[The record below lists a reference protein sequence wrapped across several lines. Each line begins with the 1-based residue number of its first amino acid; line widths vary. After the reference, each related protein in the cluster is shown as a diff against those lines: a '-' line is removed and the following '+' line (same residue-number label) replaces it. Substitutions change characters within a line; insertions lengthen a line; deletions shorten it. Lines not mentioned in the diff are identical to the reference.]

1 MKAEIDNKCLDTLLI
16 KSSIPE
22 ESLDTLLIKPMIPG
36 ESPDTVI
43 EKCIYNILL
52 ALGENPDRPGLIET
66 PKRVRKAYQE
76 IFGSVHKS
84 NEEIAEENSKLFYIK
99 SNDLVT
105 ELHIPCYSMCEH
117 HLLPMKLD
125 ISIGYIPKGKVLGL
139 SKMARIADAVCR
151 RPQLQERIGHDIAD
165 IMMKATG
172 SEDVIVVIEGE
183 HLCMTMRGI
192 KKPGTTTRTAA
203 MRGRFDSDHALRQ
216 EFYDLMK

>member
-1 MKAEIDNKCLDTLLI
+1 MELDTNTLYI
-16 KSSIPE
+16 E
-22 ESLDTLLIKPMIPG
+22 EVHAG
-36 ESPDTVI
+36 ESPDAII
-43 EKCIYNILL
+43 EKSIYNILL
-52 ALGENPDRPGLIET
+52 CLGEDPDRPGLVET
-66 PKRVRKAYQE
+66 PKRVRKAYRE
-76 IFGSVHKS
+76 IFDSV
-84 NEEIAEENSKLFYIK
+84 NLTNDEIAAANNKCFDVE

-125 ISIGYIPKGKVLGL
+125 INIGYIPKGKVLGL

-183 HLCMTMRGI
+183 HFCMTMRGI
-192 KKPGTTTRTAA
+192 KKPGTVTRTAA
-203 MRGRFDSDHALRQ
+203 MRGKFDSDHALRQ
-216 EFYDLMK
+216 EFYNLMK

>member
-1 MKAEIDNKCLDTLLI
+1 MKDGLNKEYWDTQLI
-16 KSSIPE
+16 KS
-22 ESLDTLLIKPMIPG
+22 MVPG
-36 ESPDTVI
+36 EDPNVVI
-43 EKCIYNILL
+43 EKCLYNILL
-52 ALGENPDRPGLIET
+52 ALGENPDRPGLVET

-76 IFGSVHKS
+76 IFSSIDKS
-84 NEEIAEENSKLFYIK
+84 NEKIAEENSKSFDIE

-125 ISIGYIPKGKVLGL
+125 ISIGYLPKGKVLGL

-172 SEDVIVVIEGE
+172 SEDVIVVISGE
-183 HLCMTMRGI
+183 HYCMTMRGV
-192 KKPGTTTRTAA
+192 KKPGTYTRTAA
-203 MRGRFDSDHALRQ
+203 MRGKFDTDHALRQ
-216 EFYDLMK
+216 EFYNLIG

>member
-1 MKAEIDNKCLDTLLI
+1 MKDGLNKEYWDTQLI
-16 KSSIPE
+16 KS
-22 ESLDTLLIKPMIPG
+22 MVPG
-36 ESPDTVI
+36 EDPNVVI
-43 EKCIYNILL
+43 EKCVYNILL
-52 ALGENPDRPGLIET
+52 ALGENPDRPGLVET

-76 IFGSVHKS
+76 IFSSIDKS
-84 NEEIAEENSKLFYIK
+84 NEKIAEENSKSFDIE

-125 ISIGYIPKGKVLGL
+125 ISIGYLPKGKVLGL

-172 SEDVIVVIEGE
+172 SEDVIVVISGE
-183 HLCMTMRGI
+183 HYCMTMRGV
-192 KKPGTTTRTAA
+192 KKPGAYTRTAA
-203 MRGRFDSDHALRQ
+203 MRGKFDTDHALRQ
-216 EFYDLMK
+216 EFYNLIG

>member
-1 MKAEIDNKCLDTLLI
+1 MKDGLNKEYWDTQLI
-16 KSSIPE
+16 KSIV
-22 ESLDTLLIKPMIPG
+22 PG
-36 ESPDTVI
+36 EDPNVVI
-43 EKCIYNILL
+43 EKCVYNILL
-52 ALGENPDRPGLIET
+52 ALGENPDRPGLVET

-76 IFGSVHKS
+76 IFSSIDKS
-84 NEEIAEENSKLFYIK
+84 NEKIAQENSKSFDIE

-125 ISIGYIPKGKVLGL
+125 ISIGYLPKGKVLGL

-172 SEDVIVVIEGE
+172 SEDVIVVISGE
-183 HLCMTMRGI
+183 HYCMTMRGV
-192 KKPGTTTRTAA
+192 KKPGTYTRTAA
-203 MRGRFDSDHALRQ
+203 MRGKFDTDHALRQ
-216 EFYDLMK
+216 EFYNLIG

>member
-1 MKAEIDNKCLDTLLI
+1 MKDGLNKEYWDTQLI
-16 KSSIPE
+16 KS
-22 ESLDTLLIKPMIPG
+22 MFPG
-36 ESPDTVI
+36 EDPNVVI
-43 EKCIYNILL
+43 EKCVYNILL
-52 ALGENPDRPGLIET
+52 ALGENPDRPGLVET

-76 IFGSVHKS
+76 IFSSIDKS
-84 NEEIAEENSKLFYIK
+84 NEKIAEENSKSFDIE

-125 ISIGYIPKGKVLGL
+125 ISIGYLPKGKVLGL

-172 SEDVIVVIEGE
+172 SEDVIVVISGE
-183 HLCMTMRGI
+183 HYCMTMRGV
-192 KKPGTTTRTAA
+192 KKPGTYTRTAA
-203 MRGRFDSDHALRQ
+203 MRGKFDTDHALRQ
-216 EFYDLMK
+216 EFYNLIN

>member
-1 MKAEIDNKCLDTLLI
+1 MKDGLNKEYWDTQLI
-16 KSSIPE
+16 RS
-22 ESLDTLLIKPMIPG
+22 MVPG
-36 ESPDTVI
+36 EDPNVVI
-43 EKCIYNILL
+43 EKCVYNILL
-52 ALGENPDRPGLIET
+52 ALGENPDRPGLVET

-76 IFGSVHKS
+76 IFSSIDKS
-84 NEEIAEENSKLFYIK
+84 NEKIAEENSKSFDIE

-125 ISIGYIPKGKVLGL
+125 ISIGYLPKGRVLGL

-172 SEDVIVVIEGE
+172 SEDVIVVISGE
-183 HLCMTMRGI
+183 HYCMTMRGV
-192 KKPGTTTRTAA
+192 KKPGTYTRTAA
-203 MRGRFDSDHALRQ
+203 MRGKFDTDHALRQ
-216 EFYDLMK
+216 EFYNLMN

>member
-1 MKAEIDNKCLDTLLI
+1 MKDGLNKEYWDTQLI
-16 KSSIPE
+16 KS
-22 ESLDTLLIKPMIPG
+22 MVPG
-36 ESPDTVI
+36 EDPNVVI
-43 EKCIYNILL
+43 EKCVYNILL
-52 ALGENPDRPGLIET
+52 ALGENPDRPGLVET

-76 IFGSVHKS
+76 IFSSIDKS
-84 NEEIAEENSKLFYIK
+84 NEKIAEENSKSFDIE

-125 ISIGYIPKGKVLGL
+125 INIGYIPKGKVLGL

-172 SEDVIVVIEGE
+172 SEDVIVVISGE
-183 HLCMTMRGI
+183 HYCMTMRGI
-192 KKPGTTTRTAA
+192 KKPGTYTRTAA
-203 MRGRFDSDHALRQ
+203 MRGKFDTDHALRQ
-216 EFYDLMK
+216 EFYNLINN

>member
-1 MKAEIDNKCLDTLLI
+1 MKAEIDNECLDTLLI

-22 ESLDTLLIKPMIPG
+22 ES
-36 ESPDTVI
+36 PDVVI

-76 IFGSVHKS
+76 IFSSIDKS
-84 NEEIAEENSKLFYIK
+84 NERIAEENSKSFDIE

-125 ISIGYIPKGKVLGL
+125 ISIGYLPKGKVLGL

-151 RPQLQERIGHDIAD
+151 RPQLQERIGNDIAD

-172 SEDVIVVIEGE
+172 SEDVIVVISGE
-183 HLCMTMRGI
+183 HYCMTMRGV
-192 KKPGTTTRTAA
+192 KKPGTYTRTAA
-203 MRGRFDSDHALRQ
+203 MRGKFDTDHALRQ
-216 EFYDLMK
+216 EFYNLIG

>member
-1 MKAEIDNKCLDTLLI
+1 MKDGLNKEYWDTQLI
-16 KSSIPE
+16 KSIV
-22 ESLDTLLIKPMIPG
+22 PG
-36 ESPDTVI
+36 EDPNVVI
-43 EKCIYNILL
+43 EKCVYNILL
-52 ALGENPDRPGLIET
+52 ALGENPDRPGLVET

-76 IFGSVHKS
+76 IFSSIDKS
-84 NEEIAEENSKLFYIK
+84 NEEISEENSKSFDIE

-125 ISIGYIPKGKVLGL
+125 ISIGYLPKGKVLGL

-165 IMMKATG
+165 IMMKATD
-172 SEDVIVVIEGE
+172 SEDVIVVISGE
-183 HLCMTMRGI
+183 HYCMTMRGI

-203 MRGRFDSDHALRQ
+203 MRGKFDTDHALRQ
-216 EFYDLMK
+216 EFYNLIK

>member
-1 MKAEIDNKCLDTLLI
+1 MKGGLNKEYWDTQLI
-16 KSSIPE
+16 QS
-22 ESLDTLLIKPMIPG
+22 MVPG
-36 ESPDTVI
+36 EDPNVVI
-43 EKCIYNILL
+43 EKCVYNILL
-52 ALGENPDRPGLIET
+52 ALGENPDRPGLVET

-76 IFGSVHKS
+76 IFSSIDKS
-84 NEEIAEENSKLFYIK
+84 NEKIAEENSKSFDIE

-125 ISIGYIPKGKVLGL
+125 ISIGYLPKGKVLGL

-172 SEDVIVVIEGE
+172 SEDVIVVISGE
-183 HLCMTMRGI
+183 HYCMTMRGI
-192 KKPGTTTRTAA
+192 KKPGTYTRTAA
-203 MRGRFDSDHALRQ
+203 MRGKFDTDHALRQ
-216 EFYDLMK
+216 EFYNLIN

>member
-1 MKAEIDNKCLDTLLI
+1 MKDELNKEYWDTQLI
-16 KSSIPE
+16 KS
-22 ESLDTLLIKPMIPG
+22 MVPG
-36 ESPDTVI
+36 EDPNVVI
-43 EKCIYNILL
+43 EKCVYNILL

-76 IFGSVHKS
+76 IFSSIDKS
-84 NEEIAEENSKLFYIK
+84 NEKIAEENSKSFDIE

-125 ISIGYIPKGKVLGL
+125 INIGYIPKGKVLGL

-183 HLCMTMRGI
+183 HFCMTMRGI
-192 KKPGTTTRTAA
+192 KKPGTVTRTAA
-203 MRGRFDSDHALRQ
+203 MRGKFDSDHALRQ
-216 EFYDLMK
+216 EFYNLMK

>member
-1 MKAEIDNKCLDTLLI
+1 MKDGLNKEYWDTQLI
-16 KSSIPE
+16 KSIV
-22 ESLDTLLIKPMIPG
+22 PG
-36 ESPDTVI
+36 EDPNVVI
-43 EKCIYNILL
+43 EKCVYNILL
-52 ALGENPDRPGLIET
+52 ALGENPDRPGLVET

-76 IFGSVHKS
+76 IFSSIDRS
-84 NEEIAEENSKLFYIK
+84 NERIAEENSKSFDIE

-125 ISIGYIPKGKVLGL
+125 ISIGYLPKGKVLGL

-172 SEDVIVVIEGE
+172 SEDVIVVISGE
-183 HLCMTMRGI
+183 HYCMTMRGV
-192 KKPGTTTRTAA
+192 KKPGTYTRTAA
-203 MRGRFDSDHALRQ
+203 MRGKFDTDHALRQ
-216 EFYDLMK
+216 EFYNLIG

>member
-1 MKAEIDNKCLDTLLI
+1 MKAEIDKEYWDTQLI
-16 KSSIPE
+16 KSIV
-22 ESLDTLLIKPMIPG
+22 PG
-36 ESPDTVI
+36 EDPNVVI

-52 ALGENPDRPGLIET
+52 ALGENPDRPGLVET
-66 PKRVRKAYQE
+66 PKRVRKTYQE
-76 IFGSVHKS
+76 IFSSIDKS
-84 NEEIAEENSKLFYIK
+84 TEKIAEENSKSFDIK

-125 ISIGYIPKGKVLGL
+125 ISIGYLPKGKVLGL

>member
-1 MKAEIDNKCLDTLLI
+1 MKDGLNKEYWDTQLI
-16 KSSIPE
+16 KS
-22 ESLDTLLIKPMIPG
+22 MVPG
-36 ESPDTVI
+36 EDPNVVI
-43 EKCIYNILL
+43 EKCVYNILL
-52 ALGENPDRPGLIET
+52 ALGENPDRPGLVET

-76 IFGSVHKS
+76 IFSSIDKS
-84 NEEIAEENSKLFYIK
+84 NEKIAEENSKSFDIE

-125 ISIGYIPKGKVLGL
+125 ISIGYLPKGKVLGL

-172 SEDVIVVIEGE
+172 SEDVIVVISGE
-183 HLCMTMRGI
+183 HYCMTMRGV
-192 KKPGTTTRTAA
+192 KKPGTYTRTAA
-203 MRGRFDSDHALRQ
+203 MRGKFDTDHALRQ
-216 EFYDLMK
+216 EFYNLIG

>member
-1 MKAEIDNKCLDTLLI
+1 MKDGLNKEYWDTQLI
-16 KSSIPE
+16 KS
-22 ESLDTLLIKPMIPG
+22 MVPG
-36 ESPDTVI
+36 EDPNVVI

-76 IFGSVHKS
+76 IFSSIDKS
-84 NEEIAEENSKLFYIK
+84 NEKIAEENSKSFDIE

-125 ISIGYIPKGKVLGL
+125 ISIGYLPKGRVLGL

-172 SEDVIVVIEGE
+172 SEDVIVVISGE
-183 HLCMTMRGI
+183 HYCMTMRGV
-192 KKPGTTTRTAA
+192 KKPGTYTRTAA
-203 MRGRFDSDHALRQ
+203 MRGKFDTDHALRQ
-216 EFYDLMK
+216 EFYNLIG

>member
-1 MKAEIDNKCLDTLLI
+1 MKDGLNKEYWDTQLI
-16 KSSIPE
+16 KSIV
-22 ESLDTLLIKPMIPG
+22 PG
-36 ESPDTVI
+36 EDPNVVI
-43 EKCIYNILL
+43 EKCVYNILL
-52 ALGENPDRPGLIET
+52 ALGENPDRPGLVET

-76 IFGSVHKS
+76 IFSSIDKS
-84 NEEIAEENSKLFYIK
+84 NERIAEENSKSFDIE

-125 ISIGYIPKGKVLGL
+125 ISIGYLPKGKVLGL

-172 SEDVIVVIEGE
+172 SEDVIVVISGE
-183 HLCMTMRGI
+183 HYCMTMRGV
-192 KKPGTTTRTAA
+192 KKPGTYTRTAA
-203 MRGRFDSDHALRQ
+203 MRGKFDTDHALRQ
-216 EFYDLMK
+216 EFYNLIG

>member
-1 MKAEIDNKCLDTLLI
+1 MKDGLNKEYWDTQLI
-16 KSSIPE
+16 KS
-22 ESLDTLLIKPMIPG
+22 MVPG
-36 ESPDTVI
+36 EDPNVVI
-43 EKCIYNILL
+43 EKCVYNILL
-52 ALGENPDRPGLIET
+52 ALGENPDRPGLVET

-76 IFGSVHKS
+76 IFSSIDKS
-84 NEEIAEENSKLFYIK
+84 NEKIAQENSKSFDIE

-125 ISIGYIPKGKVLGL
+125 ISIGYLPKGRVLGL

-172 SEDVIVVIEGE
+172 SEDVIVVISGE
-183 HLCMTMRGI
+183 HYCMTMRGV
-192 KKPGTTTRTAA
+192 KKPGTYTRTAA
-203 MRGRFDSDHALRQ
+203 MRGKFDTDHALRQ
-216 EFYDLMK
+216 EFYNLMN

>member
-1 MKAEIDNKCLDTLLI
+1 MKDGLNKEYWDTQLI
-16 KSSIPE
+16 KSIV
-22 ESLDTLLIKPMIPG
+22 PG
-36 ESPDTVI
+36 EDPNVVI
-43 EKCIYNILL
+43 EKCVYNILL
-52 ALGENPDRPGLIET
+52 ALGEYPDRPGLVET

-76 IFGSVHKS
+76 IFSSIDKS
-84 NEEIAEENSKLFYIK
+84 NEKIAEENSKSFDIE

-125 ISIGYIPKGKVLGL
+125 ISIGYLPKGKVLGL

-172 SEDVIVVIEGE
+172 SEDVIVVISGE
-183 HLCMTMRGI
+183 HYCMTMRGV
-192 KKPGTTTRTAA
+192 KKPGTYTRTAA
-203 MRGRFDSDHALRQ
+203 MRGKFDTDHALRQ
-216 EFYDLMK
+216 EFYNLIG

>member
-1 MKAEIDNKCLDTLLI
+1 MKDELSNEYWDTQLI
-16 KSSIPE
+16 KS
-22 ESLDTLLIKPMIPG
+22 MVPG
-36 ESPDTVI
+36 EDPNVVI
-43 EKCIYNILL
+43 EKCVYNILL
-52 ALGENPDRPGLIET
+52 ALGENPDRPGLVET

-76 IFGSVHKS
+76 IFSSIDKS
-84 NEEIAEENSKLFYIK
+84 NEKIAEENSKSFDIE

-125 ISIGYIPKGKVLGL
+125 ISIGYLPKGKVLGL

-172 SEDVIVVIEGE
+172 SEDVIVVISGE
-183 HLCMTMRGI
+183 HYCMTMRGV
-192 KKPGTTTRTAA
+192 KKPGTYTRTAA
-203 MRGRFDSDHALRQ
+203 MRGKFDTDHALRQ
-216 EFYDLMK
+216 EFYNLMN